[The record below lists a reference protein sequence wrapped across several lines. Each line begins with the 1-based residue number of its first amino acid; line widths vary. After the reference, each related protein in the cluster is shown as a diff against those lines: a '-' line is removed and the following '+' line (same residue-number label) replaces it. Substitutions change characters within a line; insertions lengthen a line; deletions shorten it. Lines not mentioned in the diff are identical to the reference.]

1 MRKSLAI
8 LAAVVMLLGIAN
20 VTFATQARVNSLGK
34 AWMYDGDFEDIYFY
48 PNLTADYPR
57 MIVTEL
63 GTNPDSISYNG
74 SAAITF
80 ANEEQTWGVAGL
92 DINHAL
98 TGEAGFKQLITDIN
112 TAMGPVLPPVI
123 WDALPH
129 IDNKWHLFYA
139 RNLGGLSAGL
149 HIARAASATSNTYSD
164 TVSGNMEYDFENSAG
179 IWDFNFGLGYSP
191 MENMEANLGFS
202 FKTYS
207 FSAEYNETYPG
218 ATPAVT
224 PYTET
229 LENDGGSGIDVALQ
243 VLYGMSDNFK
253 LVPTAGLS
261 MSSIGYKLSSTDT
274 LIQRPEGGE
283 MSTFDFWAGF
293 GANYTPV
300 ENVRVIGGLDFG
312 ISTTTIEDTTG
323 VLGMGVAEEKYST
336 FLFPGFSAAVEA
348 DVLKWLTLRI
358 GAGKDIA
365 KTTATITTAANT
377 EIENT
382 YTSAAYQFG
391 FGLGFKFNKLCID
404 VKVND
409 AQPFDLGYLMSGNTN
424 TPFTQVSATY
434 KF

>member
-1 MRKSLAI
+1 MRKSFAI
-8 LAAVVMLLGIAN
+8 LAAVVMLLGVAN
-20 VTFATQARVNSLGK
+20 VTFATQSRVVSLGK

-48 PNLTADYPR
+48 PNLTASYPR
-57 MIVTEL
+57 MIVAEL

-80 ANEEQTWGVAGL
+80 ANEEQTWGVVGL
-92 DINHAL
+92 DINHKI
-98 TGEAGFKQLITDIN
+98 TNEDGFNTLIT
-112 TAMGPVLPPVI
+112 TAFGMAPVN
-123 WDALPH
+123 
-129 IDNKWHLFYA
+129 NKWHLFYA
-139 RNLGGLSAGL
+139 RNVGGLSAGL
-149 HIARAASATSNTYSD
+149 HIARAAYAETYTNSD
-164 TVSGNMEYDFENSAG
+164 TVNGSLHQDNSTSAG

-191 MENMEANLGFS
+191 AENMEANLGFS

-207 FSAEYNETYPG
+207 FSDEMNWTWPG
-218 ATPAVT
+218 ATPAIT
-224 PYTET
+224 PYVET
-229 LENDGGSGIDVALQ
+229 LESDGGSGIDVALR
-243 VLYGMSDNFK
+243 VMYGMSDNFK

-261 MSSIGYKLSSTDT
+261 MSSIGYKLSYNDT
-274 LIQRPEGGE
+274 LYGFPYGGE

-312 ISTTTIEDTTG
+312 IATTTIEDTTG
-323 VLGMGVAEEKYST
+323 VLGAWGFTEEKTST

-358 GAGKDIA
+358 GASKDIA
-365 KTTATITTAANT
+365 KTTETTTDAANAET
-377 EIENT
+377 ENT

>member
-8 LAAVVMLLGIAN
+8 LAAVVMLLGVAN

-48 PNLTADYPR
+48 PNAMASYPR
-57 MIVTEL
+57 MIVAEL

-80 ANEEQTWGVAGL
+80 ANEEQTWGVVGL
-92 DINHAL
+92 DINHAI
-98 TGEAGFKQLITDIN
+98 TNEGEFNTLITNAFGMD
-112 TAMGPVLPPVI
+112 PVN
-123 WDALPH
+123 
-129 IDNKWHLFYA
+129 NKWHLFYA
-139 RNLGGLSAGL
+139 KNVGGLSAGL
-149 HIARAASATSNTYSD
+149 HIARAAYATTYTNSD
-164 TVSGNMEYDFENSAG
+164 TFNLTLHQDNSASAG

-207 FSAEYNETYPG
+207 FSDEMNLTWPG
-218 ATPAVT
+218 TPAVT
-224 PYTET
+224 PYSLTR
-229 LENDGGSGIDVALQ
+229 ENDGGSGIDVALQ

-253 LVPTAGLS
+253 LVPTAGIS
-261 MSSIGYKLSSTDT
+261 MGSIGYKISDTDT
-274 LIQRPEGGE
+274 LVLPDAQGGE

-293 GANYTPV
+293 GGNYTPV

-312 ISTTTIEDTTG
+312 ISSTTIEDTMG
-323 VLGMGVAEEKYST
+323 VLHTMGLGYTEVKTST
-336 FLFPGFSAAVEA
+336 FMFPGFSAAVEA

-365 KTTATITTAANT
+365 KTTTTTTTADNAET
-377 EIENT
+377 EDT
-382 YTSAAYQFG
+382 YTSADYQFG
-391 FGLGFKFNKLCID
+391 FGLGFKFNKLNID

>member
-1 MRKSLAI
+1 MRKSFAI
-8 LAAVVMLLGIAN
+8 LAAVVMLLGVAN
-20 VTFATQARVNSLGK
+20 VTFATQSRVVSLGK

-48 PNLTADYPR
+48 PNLTASYPR
-57 MIVTEL
+57 MIVAEL
-63 GTNPDSISYNG
+63 GTYPAGFSYNG

-92 DINHAL
+92 DINHKI
-98 TGEAGFKQLITDIN
+98 TNEDEFNTLIT
-112 TAMGPVLPPVI
+112 TAFGMNPV
-123 WDALPH
+123 
-129 IDNKWHLFYA
+129 DNKWHLFYA
-139 RNLGGLSAGL
+139 RDLGGLSAGL
-149 HIARAASATSNTYSD
+149 HIARAAYAETFTNSD
-164 TVSGNMEYDFENSAG
+164 TVSGSLHQDNSTSAG

-207 FSAEYNETYPG
+207 FSDEINWTWPG

-224 PYTET
+224 PYSET
-229 LENDGGSGIDVALQ
+229 LESDGGSGIDVALR

-274 LIQRPEGGE
+274 LFLGVYPEGGE

-312 ISTTTIEDTTG
+312 ISSTTIEDTTG
-323 VLGMGVAEEKYST
+323 VLGIGVAEEKYST

-358 GAGKDIA
+358 GASKDIA
-365 KTTATITTAANT
+365 KTTETTTTSANT
-377 EIENT
+377 VIEDT
-382 YTSAAYQFG
+382 YTSAAYHFG

-404 VKVND
+404 VKLND
-409 AQPFDLGYLMSGNTN
+409 ESPYELGYLMSGAVNA
-424 TPFTQVSATY
+424 PFTQVSATY

>member
-1 MRKSLAI
+1 MRKSFAI
-8 LAAVVMLLGIAN
+8 LAAVVMLLGVAN
-20 VTFATQARVNSLGK
+20 VTFATQSRVVSLGK

-57 MIVTEL
+57 MIVAEMGDDPAL
-63 GTNPDSISYNG
+63 VQYYG

-92 DINHAL
+92 DINHA
-98 TGEAGFKQLITDIN
+98 ITNEDEFN
-112 TAMGPVLPPVI
+112 ALL
-123 WDALPH
+123 ALPA
-129 IDNKWHLFYA
+129 IGIAPVDNKWHLFYA
-139 RNLGGLSAGL
+139 RNIGGLSAGL
-149 HIARAASATSNTYSD
+149 HIARAAYASTTTTSD
-164 TVSGNMEYDFENSAG
+164 TVNGSLHQDNSTSAG

-207 FSAEYNETYPG
+207 FSDEINETWPG
-218 ATPAVT
+218 ATPAIT
-224 PYTET
+224 PNTET
-229 LENDGGSGIDVALQ
+229 WESDGGSGIDVALR

-261 MSSIGYKLSSTDT
+261 MSSIGYKTSFSDT
-274 LIQRPEGGE
+274 SIHPFGGE

-323 VLGMGVAEEKYST
+323 VLLGTPPPPVFTEIKTST
-336 FLFPGFSAAVEA
+336 FMFPGFSAAVEA

-358 GAGKDIA
+358 GASKDIA
-365 KTTATITTAANT
+365 KTTETTTTSANT
-377 EIENT
+377 ETEDT
-382 YTSAAYQFG
+382 YTSAGYNFG
-391 FGLGFKFNKLCID
+391 FGLGFKFNKLNID

-409 AQPFDLGYLMSGNTN
+409 AQPFDMGYLMSGNPN

-434 KF
+434 NF

>member
-1 MRKSLAI
+1 MRRSLTI

-48 PNLTADYPR
+48 PNAITGYPR

-63 GTNPDSISYNG
+63 GDDPALVQYYG

-92 DINHAL
+92 DINHAI
-98 TGEAGFKQLITDIN
+98 TNEAEFN
-112 TAMGPVLPPVI
+112 TVLGLFGMAPVN
-123 WDALPH
+123 
-129 IDNKWHLFYA
+129 NKWHLFYG
-139 RNLGGLSAGL
+139 RNMSGLSVGA
-149 HIARAASATSNTYSD
+149 HIARAAYASTYTSSD
-164 TVSGNMEYDFENSAG
+164 TVSGTLHEDNSHSAG

-191 MENMEANLGFS
+191 MENMEANLGLS

-207 FSAEYNETYPG
+207 FSDEMNWTWPG
-218 ATPAVT
+218 AVPAIT

-243 VLYGMSDNFK
+243 ILYGMSDNFK
-253 LVPTAGLS
+253 LVPTAGIS
-261 MSSIGYKLSSTDT
+261 TGSIGYELSSSDT
-274 LIQRPEGGE
+274 LIQPSLGGE
-283 MSTFDFWAGF
+283 MSTFGFWAGF

-300 ENVRVIGGLDFG
+300 ENVKIIGGLDFG
-312 ISTTTIEDTTG
+312 ISSSTIEDTTG
-323 VLGMGVAEEKYST
+323 VLGTAGLTEEKTST
-336 FLFPGFSAAVEA
+336 FMFPGFSAAVEA

-358 GAGKDIA
+358 GASKDIS
-365 KTTATITTAANT
+365 KTTITTTDPANAEEET
-377 EIENT
+377 S

-391 FGLGFKFNKLCID
+391 FGLGFKFNKLNID

-409 AQPFDLGYLMSGNTN
+409 SQPFSAGYLMSGVPGE
-424 TPFTQVSATY
+424 PFTQVSATY

>member
-1 MRKSLAI
+1 MRKSFAI
-8 LAAVVMLLGIAN
+8 LAAVVMLLGVAN
-20 VTFATQARVNSLGK
+20 VTFATQSRVASLGK

-48 PNLTADYPR
+48 PNLTASYPR
-57 MIVTEL
+57 TIVAEL

-80 ANEEQTWGVAGL
+80 ANEEQTWGVVGL
-92 DINHAL
+92 DINHKI
-98 TGEAGFKQLITDIN
+98 TNEDGFNTLITN
-112 TAMGPVLPPVI
+112 AFGMAPVN
-123 WDALPH
+123 
-129 IDNKWHLFYA
+129 NKWHLFYA
-139 RNLGGLSAGL
+139 RNVGGLSVGL
-149 HIARAASATSNTYSD
+149 HIARAAYDSTYTYTD
-164 TVSGNMEYDFENSAG
+164 TVTNFTPHEDNTSSAG

-191 MENMEANLGFS
+191 AENMEANLGFS

-207 FSAEYNETYPG
+207 FSDEMNLTWPNV
-218 ATPAVT
+218 TPAIT

-229 LENDGGSGIDVALQ
+229 LESDGGSGIDVALQ
-243 VLYGMSDNFK
+243 VLYGMNDNFK
-253 LVPTAGLS
+253 LVPTAGIS
-261 MSSIGYKLSSTDT
+261 MASVGYKISDTDT
-274 LIQRPEGGE
+274 LIPPIAQGGE
-283 MSTFDFWAGF
+283 MSSFDFWAGF

-300 ENVRVIGGLDFG
+300 ENVRVIGGLHFG
-312 ISTTTIEDTTG
+312 ISNTTIEDTMGRLHTMG
-323 VLGMGVAEEKYST
+323 LGYTEVKTST

-358 GAGKDIA
+358 GASKDIA
-365 KTTATITTAANT
+365 KTTETITTAANT
-377 EIENT
+377 EIEST

-409 AQPFDLGYLMSGNTN
+409 AQPFDLGYLMSGNPN

>member
-8 LAAVVMLLGIAN
+8 LSALVMLIGIAN

-48 PNLTADYPR
+48 PNSVASYPR

-63 GTNPDSISYNG
+63 GTYPAGFSYNG

-98 TGEAGFKQLITDIN
+98 TGEDGFKQTITDIN
-112 TAMGPVLPPVI
+112 TAFGPVPVI
-123 WDALPH
+123 GGDVLPH

-139 RNLGGLSAGL
+139 RDLGGLSAGL
-149 HIARAASATSNTYSD
+149 HIARAAAARTYKDSD
-164 TVSGNMEYDFENSAG
+164 TITGNAEYEYENSAG
-179 IWDFNFGLGYSP
+179 IWDFNVGLGYSP
-191 MENMEANLGFS
+191 MENMEASFGFS

-207 FSAEYNETYPG
+207 FSGEYNETYPG
-218 ATPAVT
+218 SSPAIT
-224 PYTET
+224 AFNSQIES
-229 LENDGGSGIDVALQ
+229 DGGSGIDAALQ
-243 VLYGMSDNFK
+243 IQYGMSDNFK
-253 LVPTAGLS
+253 LVPTAGIS
-261 MSSIGYKLSSTDT
+261 MGSIGYKTSYSDT
-274 LIQRPEGGE
+274 TIHPFGGE

-293 GANYTPV
+293 GANYTPM
-300 ENVRVIGGLDFG
+300 ENVRVLGGLDFG
-312 ISTTTIEDTTG
+312 ISSETIEDTMAI
-323 VLGMGVAEEKYST
+323 LGAGYAEEKTST

-358 GAGKDIA
+358 GASKDIA
-365 KTTATITTAANT
+365 KTTETTTTTANAET
-377 EIENT
+377 EES
-382 YTSAAYQFG
+382 YTSASYLFG

-404 VKVND
+404 VKLND
-409 AQPFDLGYLMSGNTN
+409 DAPYTAGYMFSGIPGE
-424 TPFTQVSATY
+424 PFTQVSATY